1 MGYIPLFLEVTGRRC
16 VVIGSRAAAAGKVRM
31 LSNAGA
37 SVVAISAMPEMELA
51 AALTLDGV
59 RHLARRYQS
68 GDLRDAVLAFAESQD
83 PPISDPAIIEQIVA
97 EARER
102 NIPINVIDTPERC
115 SFISPSI
122 ITQGR
127 LQIAIST
134 GGASPAVARMLREEF
149 ESHLAPGF
157 DLLLEV
163 MEAARR
169 HLRGATRSTTQTTT
183 IARELRARRL
193 TALARSELRARLAS
207 GDYAA
212 SDALVSH
219 HLGIGLAELGIGPD
233 RLSAPR
239 IVDGAPTCGVSSVSG
254 VSSVK

>member
-37 SVVAISAMPEMELA
+37 SVVAISGMPEMELA

-59 RHLARRYQS
+59 RHLARRYQP
-68 GDLRDAVLAFAESQD
+68 GDLRDAALAFVEPQD
-83 PPISDPAIIEQIVA
+83 PSDPAIIEQIVA

-134 GGASPAVARMLREEF
+134 SGASPAVARMLREEF

-157 DLLLEV
+157 DLLLDV

-193 TALARSELRARLAS
+193 TALARSELRAWLAS

-239 IVDGAPTCGVSSVSG
+239 IVDDAATCGVSSV
-254 VSSVK
+254 K